1 MIRATRRGRAK
12 PRAETGPLGPEG
24 AWQRVS
30 ELFAQRGWQPFDF
43 QQEAWR
49 SYLAG
54 ESGLIHAGTGMGKT
68 WGAWLG
74 PVLEALAERPREPV
88 GEAVVERVRRQ
99 SRMAVPGLR
108 VVWITPLRALA
119 ADTLQALQEPLDRL
133 GLPWLVESRTSD
145 TSASVRQKQR
155 ARLPTVLVTTPESLT
170 LLLTRPDAAA
180 LVEDLRCV
188 IVDEWHELL
197 GSKRGVQTE
206 LALAR
211 LRRFVPPLRVWGLS
225 ATLGNLP
232 LALQTLL
239 GAPPDDVATTEAGGS
254 ASPAAPRGRII
265 AGLARRSVTIDSI
278 LPENVERFPW
288 AGHLGLKLLPEV
300 VAEVDG
306 AQTSLIFTNTRS
318 QTEQWYQALLT
329 ARPDWAGWI
338 ALHHGS
344 LERETRAWVEQ
355 GLRSGQLKCVVCT
368 STLDL
373 GVDFAPVERV
383 FQVGSPKGI
392 ARLLQRA
399 GRSGHAPGRPSR
411 ITCVPTHAWE
421 LVEAAAA
428 REASVQDELECRGE
442 VAAPLDLLT
451 QHVVSMAL
459 AGGFEADAL
468 FAEIRTTYSYRHL
481 DRDDFEWVLDFVTT
495 GGESLRAYPDYH
507 RVRRTAEGRYE
518 LTDPRLARQ
527 HRLSVGTI
535 VGEAALT
542 VQFVRGARLGTVE
555 ESFIARLKPGD
566 EFIFA
571 GRRVELV
578 RVQDNRAWVRKSA
591 KSGSVGVP
599 RWMGGRLPLSTELS
613 AAVLRQLARA
623 ARGQFDSPELRR
635 ARPLIELQCRWSH
648 LPQPGEFLIE
658 RIHSREGWHLFCY
671 PFAGRLVHEGLA
683 ALFACRLSRQQPLSC
698 SMAVNDYGFELLLS
712 AEPHWIPGLVDQLL
726 AAEQVTADILQC
738 LNSTEMGKRQFREV
752 AQIAG
757 LVFSGYPHDRKSA
770 RQVQASTG
778 LLYDVF
784 TNYDPANRLLLQAR
798 EEVLERQLQKS
809 RLLDTLARL
818 RTCRVVI
825 RDLPRFSPLCFP
837 LLVDR
842 LRERLTSEKLGER
855 IRRLQSQLERSAGDV
870 AEASR

>member
-1 MIRATRRGRAK
+1 
-12 PRAETGPLGPEG
+12 
-24 AWQRVS
+24 VS

-119 ADTLQALQEPLDRL
+119 ADTLQALLEPLDRL

-155 ARLPTVLVTTPESLT
+155 VRLPTVLVTTPESLT

-239 GAPPDDVATTEAGGS
+239 GAPPEQVTTPGAAGPS
-254 ASPAAPRGRII
+254 PPAAPRGRII
-265 AGLARRSVTIDSI
+265 AGLSRRSVTIDSI

-300 VAEVDG
+300 VAEVDR

-344 LERETRAWVEQ
+344 LERETRTWVEQ

-428 REASVQDELECRGE
+428 REASVQNELECRGE
-442 VAAPLDLLT
+442 VAAPLDVLT

-468 FAEIRTTYSYRHL
+468 FAEIRGTHSYRHL
-481 DRDDFEWVLDFVTT
+481 DRADFEWVLDFVTT
-495 GGESLRAYPDYH
+495 AAHRRGTLR
-507 RVRRTAEGRYE
+507 
-518 LTDPRLARQ
+518 TDRPAPRPPA
-527 HRLSVGTI
+527 S
-535 VGEAALT
+535 
-542 VQFVRGARLGTVE
+542 RLGGHDCRRGGAHRAV
-555 ESFIARLKPGD
+555 RPRRPVGD
-566 EFIFA
+566 
-571 GRRVELV
+571 
-578 RVQDNRAWVRKSA
+578 
-591 KSGSVGVP
+591 
-599 RWMGGRLPLSTELS
+599 
-613 AAVLRQLARA
+613 
-623 ARGQFDSPELRR
+623 RG
-635 ARPLIELQCRWSH
+635 
-648 LPQPGEFLIE
+648 
-658 RIHSREGWHLFCY
+658 
-671 PFAGRLVHEGLA
+671 
-683 ALFACRLSRQQPLSC
+683 
-698 SMAVNDYGFELLLS
+698 
-712 AEPHWIPGLVDQLL
+712 
-726 AAEQVTADILQC
+726 
-738 LNSTEMGKRQFREV
+738 
-752 AQIAG
+752 
-757 LVFSGYPHDRKSA
+757 
-770 RQVQASTG
+770 
-778 LLYDVF
+778 
-784 TNYDPANRLLLQAR
+784 
-798 EEVLERQLQKS
+798 
-809 RLLDTLARL
+809 
-818 RTCRVVI
+818 RVVH
-825 RDLPRFSPLCFP
+825 RPAQAW
-837 LLVDR
+837 
-842 LRERLTSEKLGER
+842 G
-855 IRRLQSQLERSAGDV
+855 
-870 AEASR
+870 